1 MLETCEVQTRRDRQD
16 FVRLPYQIYRQD
28 SAWVPP
34 LELERLEFLD
44 RRKHPFYLHGVATA
58 FLVRRSGIPVG
69 RILVSD
75 DPNYHAVH
83 TDNAGAF
90 GMFEAIDDPAVA
102 EALLLAAENWL
113 RSHGRSLMRGP
124 MDFSLN
130 YQCGLLVDGF
140 DTPPRV
146 MMNHNPAYYAPLLE
160 SCGYQKGKDLLAYWL
175 DMRTDLAGRWRRRV
189 EMVSKRGIVVRSAR
203 PGKLR
208 QEFLEC
214 AHIYN
219 AAWKPN
225 WSATQMTASEFD
237 FIAKSIAQ
245 FAVPQMLL
253 AAEIEGRPV
262 AFSLTLPDINE
273 AIRLAGGKL
282 FRWGL
287 PIGLLRLLRGL
298 RRIKTGRLVA
308 LGILEEYRR
317 RGIAELL
324 ILKTFDYARDQLG
337 YTGAELS
344 WTLEDNDAINRVCLT
359 AGGVPYKRYRV
370 YEKAIA

>member
-1 MLETCEVQTRRDRQD
+1 MLEIDEVKTRHDRQD

-44 RRKHPFYLHGVATA
+44 RKKHPFYRHATA
-58 FLVRRSGIPVG
+58 TSFLARRSGKPVG

-75 DPNYHAVH
+75 DPNYRAIHA
-83 TDNAGAF
+83 DEAGAF
-90 GMFEAIDDPAVA
+90 GMFETIDDVEVS
-102 EALLLAAENWL
+102 EALLRAAEGWL
-113 RSHGRSLMRGP
+113 QSRGRSLIRGP

-130 YQCGLLVDGF
+130 YQCGLLVEGF

-160 SCGYQKGKDLLAYWL
+160 YSGYRKGKDLLAYWL
-175 DMRTDLAGRWRRRV
+175 DMRTDLAGKWRRRA
-189 EMVSKRGIVVRSAR
+189 ELVSKRGIVIRAAR
-203 PGKLR
+203 PGKVQ

-219 AAWKPN
+219 AAWRPH
-225 WSATQMTASEFD
+225 WCATQMTAAEFGY
-237 FIAKSIAQ
+237 IAKAIAP

-253 AAEIEGRPV
+253 AAEIDGKPV

-273 AIRLAGGKL
+273 AIRRAGGRL
-282 FRWGL
+282 FHWGL
-287 PIGLLRLLRGL
+287 PLGLLRLLRGM
-298 RRIKTGRLVA
+298 RQIKTGRLVA

-324 ILKTFDYARDQLG
+324 ILKTFDYARDKLG

-344 WTLEDNDAINRVCLT
+344 WTLEDNDAINRVCRA

-370 YEKAIA
+370 YEKKIG